1 MKIMRVNL
9 MVSSV
14 TIYRV
19 RILIFAILMIV
30 LLVLSSCSVS
40 QPTLN
45 PLSTLQVK
53 STGSSPTGEGTS
65 SPNNFENTV
74 EVNPIITP
82 VKVDHPK
89 INNIMGVWVQA
100 ESISTKEKID
110 EMLQKT
116 ESMGLNAVFVN
127 VFLYGQ
133 SMYDSQLVQKYEIV
147 AEDFNPLPYIISEAH
162 KKGIQVHAWLVAGA
176 IGTRGATP
184 LTEHPDWALVGPLQQ
199 TTGWLNFSK
208 PEVRQFVSDL
218 TLELIDLYPVDGVHF
233 DYTRYP
239 GPEWSFDPYSIEK
252 MKEEYGIDLDI
263 LRYGDLPA
271 YGFFK
276 GNPLSLP
283 GSAKVLASFSNGV
296 PAVTI
301 NSVGDGEAILLN
313 WDANRQRIAL
323 ESRILDRSIQ
333 YLKGDQGQVYL
344 LSSET
349 NAEEYGLGSFD
360 RAKDWLNEIG
370 WSPIETTDAEIDS
383 LDPDSVLVLPNIYL
397 ISTTTAQKMLRFVE
411 SGGGLIFI
419 DGPTRSILNGDV
431 RAITGMNFRGQ
442 YFDEELLI
450 TANAEHPILPTS
462 MRSDDI
468 RIYQE
473 MDLAWREFRMQGI
486 NQLIQDIYSAVHR
499 VSPSTIISVTVTSD
513 INRAKYEIFQDWP
526 AWMNGRYID
535 LLIPRFYVDEVSEL
549 RNLFSQWK
557 QFLEGDRRIS
567 AGLITYHEN
576 TEVTKD
582 PQQLLVEMKMAEEA
596 GSNGIMLF
604 DLDHMNE
611 EQQTA
616 VSQFINTGTED

>member
-1 MKIMRVNL
+1 MKSLTNNL
-9 MVSSV
+9 MVSRLR
-14 TIYRV
+14 IYRI
-19 RILIFAILMIV
+19 RIFYFGYLIIV
-30 LLVLSSCSVS
+30 LLLLASCSAS
-40 QPTLN
+40 NPPLN
-45 PLSTLQVK
+45 SSSTLQVG
-53 STGSSPTGEGTS
+53 STRNSDGEGANGNT
-65 SPNNFENTV
+65 NNAEKTV

-82 VKVDHPK
+82 VNVDHPK
-89 INNIMGVWVQA
+89 INNIKGVWVQA
-100 ESISTKEKID
+100 ESISTKIKID

-116 ESMGLNAVFVN
+116 ESMGFNAVFVN

-184 LTEHPDWALVGPLQQ
+184 LTEHPDWALVGPVQQ

-218 TLELIDLYPVDGVHF
+218 VMELIDLYPVDGVHF

-239 GPEWSFDPYSIEK
+239 GPEWSFDPYSIQK

-263 LRYGDLPA
+263 LRYEDLPA

-276 GNPLSLP
+276 GNPLTLP

-296 PAVTI
+296 PAITI

-323 ESRILDRSIQ
+323 ESRVLDRSIQ

-349 NAEEYGLGSFD
+349 NAEEYGFGSFD
-360 RAKDWLNEIG
+360 RANDWLHEIG
-370 WSPIETTDAEIDS
+370 WSPIETTEAEIDS
-383 LDPDSVLVLPNIYL
+383 LSPDSVLVLPNIYL
-397 ISTTTAQKMLRFVE
+397 ISTSAAQKMLRFVE
-411 SGGGLIFI
+411 SGGGIIFI
-419 DGPTRSILNGDV
+419 DGPTPSIMNADI
-431 RAITGMNFRGQ
+431 RAITGMSFRGR

-450 TANAEHPILPTS
+450 TAEAEHPILPIS

-468 RIYQE
+468 GIYQE
-473 MDLAWREFRMQGI
+473 WDQAWREFRMQGI
-486 NQLIQDIYSAVHR
+486 NQLIHDVYSEVHR
-499 VSPSTIISVTVTSD
+499 VSPDTIISLTVTSD
-513 INRAKYEIFQDWP
+513 MNRAKYEIFQDWQ
-526 AWMNGRYID
+526 AWLDGRYID

-549 RNLFSQWK
+549 RNLISEWK
-557 QFLEGDRRIS
+557 QVLEGDRRIN

-576 TEVTKD
+576 TEVAKE
-582 PQQLLVEMKMAEEA
+582 PKQLLVEMKMAEEA

-604 DLDHMNE
+604 DLDHMDE
-611 EQQTA
+611 EQLTA
-616 VSQFINTGTED
+616 VSQFINTGTDD

>member
-252 MKEEYGIDLDI
+252 MKEEYGIDLEI